1 MNYLIRGF
9 CSIWTT
15 LGHLEAFMVNTKFD
29 MLSGPHWKRILWE
42 CSVCSLWIRPLGF
55 SISTR
60 HQVATNKLYAQPS
73 HSFFFLNEYNL
84 VILFLKSMLWNFLK
98 TYLIH
103 DIQKSPASRIVII
116 FWKMP
121 SPTIWVS
128 KATNRPWRH
137 VWQAGH
143 PNILLRGPGK
153 LSRKTLIWN
162 MGRHGWMQYLFSW

>member
-1 MNYLIRGF
+1 
-9 CSIWTT
+9 
-15 LGHLEAFMVNTKFD
+15 MVNTKFD

-42 CSVCSLWIRPLGF
+42 CSVCSLWICPLGF

-73 HSFFFLNEYNL
+73 YSWRAYCETSSKH
-84 VILFLKSMLWNFLK
+84 ILFMMCRNHLHHGLKNVVFPEDMWLLLTMAK
-98 TYLIH
+98 YILAM
-103 DIQKSPASRIVII
+103 DIVII

-128 KATNRPWRH
+128 KATSRPWRY

-143 PNILLRGPGK
+143 PNILLRGQGK
-153 LSRKTLIWN
+153 LARKTLIWN
-162 MGRHGWMQYLFSW
+162 MGKHGWMQYLFSW